1 MRISQD
7 TIAAIATASG
17 PSAINIIRV
26 SGPDAI
32 SLLDKV
38 FQGKDKLAEVP
49 SQTVHYGRIID
60 PETGSVLDEVLVT
73 VFRAPNSYT
82 GEDMVEIS
90 THGGNYVAPKILNLL
105 IKLGARLAERG
116 EFTYRRLLNGKIDL
130 TQAEAVLA
138 LTNAQNETSYRSAL
152 ALLEG
157 KLSSYIEELRAKLKD
172 ALVELENLLEF
183 EENTEEALREFAI
196 VKERLSEVYKNLQ
209 VKLEHSQ
216 KLSFLSSGVYCAIIG
231 KANVGKSSLFNR
243 LLGEDRA
250 IVTPFPGTTRD
261 SIEQATVL
269 DGVVFHF
276 IDTAGIRILR
286 RSSKQEKIEALGI
299 RRTEDWISRAD
310 LLLLVFDNSSPFS
323 KADQLVIEQAQK
335 KPALWVINKIDRPK
349 KLDYNKLPTKKLY
362 MVSAKYNKGISKLK
376 EALAR
381 TYTKKLKATTDEF
394 LFNERHMA
402 IFQSV
407 LSSLAQALKE
417 SYLEPV
423 IYNVRAALDELGKI
437 TRPVTEEEV
446 LDEIFSR
453 FCIGK

>member
-1 MRISQD
+1 MRISHD

-17 PSAINIIRV
+17 PAAINVIRI
-26 SGPDAI
+26 SGSDAI
-32 SLLDKV
+32 PLADKV
-38 FQGKDKLAEVP
+38 FRGRMKLAEVP
-49 SQTVHYGRIID
+49 SHTVHYGNIID
-60 PETGSVLDEVLVT
+60 PETGRVLDEVLVS

-105 IKLGARLAERG
+105 IKLGARLAEPG
-116 EFTYRRLLNGKIDL
+116 EFTFRRVLSGKIDL

-138 LTNAQNETSYRSAL
+138 LTTAQNEASYRSAL
-152 ALLEG
+152 ALLQG
-157 KLSSYIEELRAKLKD
+157 KLSSYIEELREKLKD

-183 EENTEEALREFAI
+183 EENPQLALKEFAA
-196 VKERLSEVYKNLQ
+196 VKQRLSEASKNLQ
-209 VKLEHSQ
+209 AKLEHSQ
-216 KLSFLSSGVYCAIIG
+216 KLSFLTSGVYCAIIG

-243 LLGEDRA
+243 LLGEDRS

-276 IDTAGIRILR
+276 IDTAGLR
-286 RSSKQEKIEALGI
+286 MLRQSTKEQKIEALGI
-299 RRTEDWISRAD
+299 KRTEDWISRAD
-310 LLLLVFDNSSPFS
+310 ILLLVFDNSTTFS

-349 KLDYNKLPTKKLY
+349 KFDYNKLPTKKLY
-362 MVSAKYNKGISKLK
+362 MVSAKYNQGISELK
-376 EALAR
+376 QALAK
-381 TYTKKLKATTDEF
+381 TYTARLKALGDDF
-394 LFNERHMA
+394 LFNERHIA
-402 IFQSV
+402 ILERVSGA
-407 LSSLAQALKE
+407 LAQALKE
-417 SYLEPV
+417 SYIEPV
-423 IYNVRAALDELGKI
+423 IYNIQVALDELGKI